1 MKGASP
7 RSILDIIGGRY
18 AVTPLALAL
27 ILLPSILPNVVYDR
41 AIHGGSIGDWAL
53 VGLIGSLI
61 GGMAYLGLGAIF
73 LPRRPRKSRP
83 FTALTIFGIAGF
95 VRGVT
100 ISVLSSTMGLTPDPQ
115 WAFRIVGATALGI
128 AWFSLAAVVTDAW
141 SGHREVVRD
150 LESRRRRAVS
160 MRKQASAELAATERE
175 IRETVLSQV
184 TAILALLRQAMS
196 QGTDATGARRV
207 ADRLHIAVHEV
218 IRPLSHS
225 LAARESALAERLTP
239 AREPFGQRAH
249 SWFRSI
255 LGDALTADPY
265 HPAFTAIIIV
275 PSCLTAAIRDF
286 GPVIGPIGA
295 LLIGAFAWLGLE
307 VARRVSTAHRQRVGR
322 WSWVP
327 AVAVYAAVGF
337 LCSLVPLT
345 AALFSGQDAWVA
357 WRSAGQSLVILVPL
371 AAFGGAFFAAEDR
384 RRAMSELE
392 REAEVAHEEWLTQ
405 RVQQEL
411 WAANHRLARQ
421 LHGNVQSRLTA
432 AALRLEAWAR
442 HPDSTTLPPVLDDV
456 TTALGQVMMLLE
468 EQGSVSPTD
477 VEDAVAAMTS
487 VWNGVASTSLR
498 FDAGTVAVLSTDP
511 AACESVVEIV
521 RECVGNAIR
530 HGRARHLSIEVGPV
544 DYASVL
550 LRVDDDGRGL
560 PHPTIPGLG
569 SQLLDQVC
577 LSWERTSQGTGTRVA
592 ARVPVSPEAL
602 DAPRAWETQSA

>member
-7 RSILDIIGGRY
+7 RSILSIIGGRY
-18 AVTPLALAL
+18 AVTPLALLL

-41 AIHGGSIGDWAL
+41 AIHGGSVGDWAL
-53 VGLIGSLI
+53 VGLTGTLV
-61 GGMAYLGLGAIF
+61 GGIAYLGLGAIL

-83 FTALTIFGIAGF
+83 FTALTVFGIAGV
-95 VRGVT
+95 VRGIT
-100 ISVLSSTMGLTPDPQ
+100 IAWLSSTLGLTPDPQ
-115 WAFRIVGATALGI
+115 WVFRIVGATALGI

-150 LESRRRRAVS
+150 LESRRRRAVA
-160 MRKQASAELAATERE
+160 MRMEASAELAATEKE

-184 TAILALLRQAMS
+184 SAILALLGQAMR

-225 LAARESALAERLTP
+225 LAAREAALTERSAP
-239 AREPFGQRAH
+239 AREPFGQRAQ

-255 LGDALTADPY
+255 LGDALTVDPY

-286 GPVIGPIGA
+286 GPVVGPIGA
-295 LLIGAFAWLGLE
+295 VLIGTFSWLGLE
-307 VARRVSTAHRQRVGR
+307 VARRISSARRQRVGR
-322 WSWVP
+322 WSWLP
-327 AVAVYAAVGF
+327 AVAVYVGVGF

-345 AALFSGQDAWVA
+345 AALFFGQDAWVA
-357 WRSAGQSLVILVPL
+357 WRSAGQTLIILVPL
-371 AAFGGAFFAAEDR
+371 AALGGAFFAAEDR

-411 WAANHRLARQ
+411 WAANHRLARR
-421 LHGNVQSRLTA
+421 LHGKVQSQLTA

-442 HPDSTTLPPVLDDV
+442 HPDSSALPPVLDEV
-456 TTALGQVMMLLE
+456 TTALGQVMTLLE
-468 EQGSVSPTD
+468 EQSSARPTD
-477 VEDAVAAMTS
+477 VEGAVAAMTS
-487 VWNGVASTSLR
+487 VWNGVASTRLT
-498 FDAGTVAVLSTDP
+498 FDADTVALLSTDP

-530 HGRARHLSIEVGPV
+530 HGRAHHLSIEVGPV
-544 DYASVL
+544 DCASVL
-550 LRVDDDGRGL
+550 VRVDDDGRGL

-569 SQLLDQVC
+569 SHLLDQVC